1 MRRALLLF
9 AAVLASH
16 SFALPRHADAD
27 FPPPS
32 VLLKTAET
40 DHSANANVA
49 ELERRGDEAR
59 ALKNY
64 LGAAAYYRQALE
76 STRFKPLKAT
86 LANKLGIAAL
96 QLQRYSDAQKM
107 FELAIK
113 NDGKLPEA
121 RNNLGAAFYLE
132 KRYGK
137 AVSQY
142 LKALRMQDDASFHNN
157 LATAYFMRKQYNLA
171 SLEYR
176 RAFEL
181 DPGIFERN
189 SKTGISAQLATPENR
204 AEYSFMLA
212 KLFAQTGNLDRSLE
226 YLRKAMED
234 GYSEIKTVY
243 KDDAFAALR
252 SDPRFAALMKNPPLA
267 IPQ

>member
-9 AAVLASH
+9 AALLASH
-16 SFALPRHADAD
+16 SLALPPQARADMPD
-27 FPPPS
+27 PP

-40 DHSANANVA
+40 DRTVNANVA

-64 LGAAAYYRQALE
+64 LAAAGYYREALE
-76 STRFKPLKAT
+76 NTRFKPLRAT
-86 LANKLGIAAL
+86 LLNKLGITAL

-113 NDGKLPEA
+113 SNGKLPEA
-121 RNNLGAAFYLE
+121 HNNLGAAFYLQ

-142 LKALRMQDDASFHNN
+142 LKALRLQDDASFHNN

-189 SKTGISAQLATPENR
+189 SKTGVSAQLSTPENR

-212 KLFAQTGNLDRSLE
+212 KICAQTGDLDRSLE

-243 KDDAFAALR
+243 KDDAFTALR
-252 SDPRFAALMKNPPLA
+252 GDPRFAALMKDPPLA